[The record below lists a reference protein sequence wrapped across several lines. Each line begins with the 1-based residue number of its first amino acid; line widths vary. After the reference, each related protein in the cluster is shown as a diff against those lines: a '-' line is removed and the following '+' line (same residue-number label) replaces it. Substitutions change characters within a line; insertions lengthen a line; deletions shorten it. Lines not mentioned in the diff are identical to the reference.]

1 MRRPRLIAEGS
12 MYTAIYGQVKRIPRG
27 RVVTYGQVAK
37 LAGYPGR
44 ARQVGYAL
52 AATPEDLDLP
62 WHRVVSA
69 QGRVSPRRG
78 SGMHRLQR
86 ALLEAEGVSF
96 HDERIDLERC
106 RWREGEGE
114 RD

>member
-69 QGRVSPRRG
+69 KGRVSPRRG

-96 HDERIDLERC
+96 HDERIDLERF

>member
-27 RVVTYGQVAK
+27 CVVTYGQVAK

-69 QGRVSPRRG
+69 QGRVLPRSG

-96 HDERIDLERC
+96 HDERIDLERF

>member
-1 MRRPRLIAEGS
+1 MRRPRPTADGG

-27 RVVTYGQVAK
+27 RVVTYGQVAE

-52 AATPEDLDLP
+52 AATPEGLDLP

-69 QGRVSPRRG
+69 QGRVSPRRN

-96 HDERIDLERC
+96 QGERIDLDRF
-106 RWREGEGE
+106 RWGEDEGEQ
-114 RD
+114 D